1 MTAYPSFPTRRS
13 SAVPTI
19 VAGAAFVLAI
29 YLLLDRGG
37 YFTPTPKAEPR
48 AVTPRGDLAGLE
60 QTFVEVFDR
69 CSPSVAS
76 VYTSSV
82 VYGRWGEAQQAS
94 GTGSGF
100 VWDEAGTVVTNNH
113 VVAGVRESG
122 GQVQVSVGGRNYR
135 ATVVG
140 TAPEHDLA
148 VLRLVGNVGN
158 LKPLLVGTSSDLR
171 VGQTAI
177 AIGNPFGFDQTMT
190 TGIVSALNR
199 TIDTNE
205 GRSLH
210 GLIQVDAAI
219 NRGNSGGPLLDSAGR
234 LVGVTTAIFSP
245 SGTSAGIGFAV
256 PVDTVNAIVPRLLG
270 GRSTTAK
277 LGVRRLG
284 DYVSYRLDP
293 ELGYTSGAIFG
304 TAEDNFGAA
313 AAGLRPFQ
321 IARSGRSERIEQYGD
336 VIVAIDGKPVRHF
349 DELGKALGN
358 RKPGDTVKVTVVRGL
373 PDAPAAVDVPV
384 QLTAEGEGVRSGM

>member
-1 MTAYPSFPTRRS
+1 MTSYAPFPTRRPNPLPL
-13 SAVPTI
+13 VI
-19 VAGAAFVLAI
+19 AGAAFALATF
-29 YLLLDRGG
+29 LLLDRSGF
-37 YFTPTPKAEPR
+37 FTAAPKADPR
-48 AVTPRGDLAGLE
+48 PVTPRGELAPLE
-60 QTFVEVFDR
+60 QTFVEIFDR
-69 CSPSVAS
+69 CAASVAS

-82 VYGRWGEAQQAS
+82 VPTRIGTKQQS

-100 VWDEAGTVVTNNH
+100 VWDAAGTVVTNHH
-113 VVAGVRESG
+113 VVADVAEGR

-135 ATVVG
+135 ATVLG
-140 TAPEHDLA
+140 TSPEHDLA
-148 VLRLVGNVGN
+148 VLRLIGNVGD
-158 LKPLLVGTSSDLR
+158 LKPLLLGTSADLR
-171 VGQTAI
+171 VGQAAI

-190 TGIVSALNR
+190 TGIVSAINR

-234 LVGVTTAIFSP
+234 LVGVTTAIYSP

-277 LGVRRLG
+277 LGVRRLE

-293 ELGYTSGAIFG
+293 ELGYPSGAIFG
-304 TAEDNFGAA
+304 TADENYGAA
-313 AAGLRPFQ
+313 AAGLRPFR
-321 IARSGRSERIEQYGD
+321 IARQGRGEVIEQYGD

-358 RKPGDTVKVTVVRGL
+358 RKPGDTVKVTVMRGL
-373 PDAPAAVDVPV
+373 PAVPTAVDVPV
-384 QLTAEGEGVRSGM
+384 KLTAEGESVRSGM